1 VFGYVMSFWA
11 LGSILGPCFGGL
23 AAEPCTTWDF
33 ARNSEYCKDSSAL
46 LRRYPFFL
54 PFAGCALL
62 SAFSCIVTVFALSP
76 EEDVRAVW
84 SEEDDRAEVQGEEQ
98 GEEAQTLDA
107 ATSPDND
114 LVRCNDVNE
123 SVLV

>member
-1 VFGYVMSFWA
+1 MSFWA

-23 AAEPCTTWDF
+23 VAEPCTTWDF

-46 LRRYPFFL
+46 LRKYPFFL
-54 PFAGCALL
+54 AFAGCALL

-84 SEEDDRAEVQGEEQ
+84 SEEDDQVPAEVQA
-98 GEEAQTLDA
+98 EEAQAPDA
-107 ATSPDND
+107 ATLTDND
-114 LVRCNDVNE
+114 LVRYND
-123 SVLV
+123 L